1 MADVAEV
8 MEVQEQEQKL
18 NMMDYMTIPVAKFE
32 ELLSI
37 TTEKKAK
44 KKYKEMIKK
53 LEEDVEKYRRWWH
66 EEEVE
71 KAQLRKTLDDAKALI
86 AEKLGVNP
94 DEFLNKAGEDNAE
107 S

>member
-8 MEVQEQEQKL
+8 MEVQEQKL

-37 TTEKKAK
+37 TAEKKAK
-44 KKYKEMIKK
+44 KKYKEKIKK